1 MTKEMYNQ
9 SILQAGMS
17 ATFDVLNR
25 PKNLAKPPMT
35 DDIGELYQR
44 ADCEMRELWEEI
56 YDYYGYGNSDWAKT
70 RAEAGDAIA
79 YLCALIYECDRRLT
93 DEVTRR
99 G

>member
-1 MTKEMYNQ
+1 MTKETYNQ

-35 DDIGELYQR
+35 DDIGELYLR
-44 ADCEMRELWEEI
+44 ASGEMVELCVEI
-56 YDYYGYGNSDWAKT
+56 EDGCDYAKT
-70 RAEAGDAIA
+70 RAEAGDVIA
-79 YLCALIYECDRRLT
+79 YLSALVYECDRRLT